1 MKQAN
6 EKACVCLCVCVGRPR
21 SGVLGSAT
29 QGTLPGDVGDTCDP
43 VRPPAWITVT
53 TTMPVSV
60 CVCLCVFVNAC
71 REESCLFFHVFQHFS
86 TSPASRTLLIAF
98 IPIISTFNNYPKIP
112 KSLRKSPRDREV
124 N

>member
-6 EKACVCLCVCVGRPR
+6 EKACVCLCVCVGGPR

-60 CVCLCVFVNAC
+60 CVCMSVCFC
-71 REESCLFFHVFQHFS
+71 
-86 TSPASRTLLIAF
+86 
-98 IPIISTFNNYPKIP
+98 
-112 KSLRKSPRDREV
+112 
-124 N
+124 